1 MTRKLSALALASV
14 IALTVF
20 GVATATSGGNS
31 ESKGKTAAKKPL
43 EFEAHDLY
51 IETNDTD
58 KDAGLQ
64 LFADAEQWRHFRLL
78 DTHGNTMVNIN
89 TKGRVRKVG
98 MSELFMEASEPSF
111 DEVPLS
117 KFKKH
122 FPEGK
127 YRFRGETIS
136 GRKMVGSDKLS
147 HLIPDGPNLT
157 FPKKS
162 STLDPDG
169 FVVTWDPV
177 RKPAGVDIVTYEVIV
192 EQGDR
197 MFDMVLPGDATSG
210 TIPGE
215 FLKAGT
221 KTAGEVLARDKSGN
235 QTITQF
241 PAGLRTSG

>member
-1 MTRKLSALALASV
+1 MTRRLGVVVFV
-14 IALTVF
+14 IGLTATV
-20 GVATATSGGNS
+20 GGAVAATSGSSG
-31 ESKGKTAAKKPL
+31 GKAAAKKPL

-64 LFADAEQWRHFRLL
+64 LFADGEEWRHFKLL
-78 DTHGNTMVNIN
+78 DTNGDTMINLN
-89 TKGRVRKVG
+89 TKGKVRKVG
-98 MSELFMEASEPSF
+98 LSELFLEASEPSF
-111 DEVPLS
+111 DEVPFS
-117 KFKKH
+117 KFKKQ

-127 YRFRGETIS
+127 YRFRGETPS

-147 HLIPDGPNLT
+147 HLIPAGPNLT
-157 FPKKS
+157 FPAKS

-177 RKPAGVDIVTYEVIV
+177 TKPAGVDIVTYEVIV
-192 EQGDR
+192 EQGAR
-197 MFDMVLPGDATSG
+197 TFDMYLPGGATSG

-215 FLKAGT
+215 FLQPDT

>member
-1 MTRKLSALALASV
+1 MKRRLGVLV
-14 IALTVF
+14 ALT
-20 GVATATSGGNS
+20 ALTATTAGAIAATGGGGG
-31 ESKGKTAAKKPL
+31 EGKASAQKPL

-64 LFADAEQWRHFRLL
+64 LFADGEQWKHFKLL
-78 DTHGNTMVNIN
+78 DKNGNTMIDLN
-89 TKGRVRKVG
+89 TKGKVRKVG
-98 MSELFMEASEPSF
+98 LSELFLEASEPSF
-111 DEVPLS
+111 DEVPFS
-117 KFKKH
+117 KFKKQ

-127 YRFRGETIS
+127 YRFRGETPS
-136 GRKMVGSDKLS
+136 GRKMVGSDRLS
-147 HLIPDGPNLT
+147 HLIPAGPNLT
-157 FPKKS
+157 FPAKS

-177 RKPAGVDIVTYEVIV
+177 TKPAGVDIVTYEVIV
-192 EQGDR
+192 EQGKR
-197 MFDMVLPGDATSG
+197 SFDMYLPGDATSG

-215 FLKAGT
+215 FLEPDT

>member
-1 MTRKLSALALASV
+1 MTRKLGVVIFA
-14 IALTVF
+14 IALTGIV
-20 GVATATSGGNS
+20 GGAIAAGGGD
-31 ESKGKTAAKKPL
+31 GKASAKKPL

-64 LFADAEQWRHFRLL
+64 LFADGEEWRHFKLL
-78 DTHGNTMVNIN
+78 DTNGDTMINLN
-89 TKGRVRKVG
+89 TKGKVRKVG
-98 MSELFMEASEPSF
+98 LSELFLEASEPSF

-117 KFKKH
+117 KFKKQ

-127 YRFRGETIS
+127 YRFRGETPS
-136 GRKMVGSDKLS
+136 GRKMVGSDRLS

-157 FPKKS
+157 FPAKN

-169 FVVTWDPV
+169 FVVTWDRV
-177 RKPAGVDIVTYEVIV
+177 TKPAGVDIVTYEVIV
-192 EQGDR
+192 EQGER
-197 MFDMVLPGDATSG
+197 TFDMYLPGDATSG

-215 FLKAGT
+215 FLKPDT

>member
-1 MTRKLSALALASV
+1 MARR
-14 IALTVF
+14 I
-20 GVATATSGGNS
+20 GVVVCAIVVTATVGAAVAVSDGGGG
-31 ESKGKTAAKKPL
+31 EGKAAAKKPL

-64 LFADAEQWRHFRLL
+64 LFADAEQWRHFKLL
-78 DTHGNTMVNIN
+78 DTNGDTMINIK
-89 TKGRVRKVG
+89 TKGKVHKVG
-98 MSELFMEASEPSF
+98 LSELFMEASEPSF
-111 DEVPLS
+111 DEVPFS
-117 KFKKH
+117 KFKKQ

-127 YRFRGETIS
+127 YRFRGETTS

-157 FPKKS
+157 FPTKS

-177 RKPAGVDIVTYEVIV
+177 TKPAGVDIVTYEVIV
-192 EQGDR
+192 EQGER
-197 MFDMVLPGDATSG
+197 TFDMYLPGDATSG

-215 FLKAGT
+215 FLQPDK

>member
-1 MTRKLSALALASV
+1 MIRKLGVVAFLVALTATVGVALA
-14 IALTVF
+14 
-20 GVATATSGGNS
+20 ATGGTD
-31 ESKGKTAAKKPL
+31 SKGTTAAKKPL

-51 IETNDTD
+51 IETNSTD

-64 LFADAEQWRHFRLL
+64 LFADAEQWRHFKLL
-78 DTHGNTMVNIN
+78 DTKGNAMINIK
-89 TKGRVRKVG
+89 TKGKVHKVG
-98 MSELFMEASEPSF
+98 LSELFMEASEPSF
-111 DEVPLS
+111 DEVPFS
-117 KFKKH
+117 KFKKQ

-127 YRFRGETIS
+127 YRFKGETTS
-136 GRKMVGSDKLS
+136 GRKLVGSDNLS

-157 FPKKS
+157 FPAKS

-177 RKPAGVDIVTYEVIV
+177 TKPKGVDIVTYEVIV

-197 MFDMVLPGDATSG
+197 SFDMYLPGDATSG
-210 TIPGE
+210 TISGE
-215 FLKAGT
+215 FLEPNT

-241 PAGLRTSG
+241 PGGLKTGS

>member
-1 MTRKLSALALASV
+1 MKRRLGV
-14 IALTVF
+14 VVF
-20 GVATATSGGNS
+20 AVAVTGLVGAAVAATGGGARGD
-31 ESKGKTAAKKPL
+31 GKAAAKKPL
-43 EFEAHDLY
+43 RFEASDLY

-64 LFADAEQWRHFRLL
+64 LFADAEQWKHFRLR
-78 DTHGNTMVNIN
+78 DKNGNTMVNID
-89 TKGRVRKVG
+89 TKGNVRKVG
-98 MSELFMEASEPSF
+98 LSELFMEASEPSF

-117 KFKKH
+117 KFKKQ

-127 YRFRGETIS
+127 YRFRGETS
-136 GRKMVGSDKLS
+136 SDRKIVGSDRLS
-147 HLIPDGPNLT
+147 HLIPAGPNLT
-157 FPKKS
+157 FPTKS

-169 FVVTWDPV
+169 FVVRWDPV
-177 RKPAGVDIVTYEVIV
+177 TKPAGVDIVTYEVIV

-197 MFDMVLPGDATSG
+197 TFDMYLPGDATSG
-210 TIPGE
+210 TVSGE
-215 FLKAGT
+215 FLKPNT

>member
-1 MTRKLSALALASV
+1 MARRLGVVVFAIALAA
-14 IALTVF
+14 TV
-20 GVATATSGGNS
+20 GAAVAATGGGS
-31 ESKGKTAAKKPL
+31 SSDGRAAAKKPL

-64 LFADAEQWRHFRLL
+64 LFADAEQWRHFKLL
-78 DTHGNTMVNIN
+78 DTNGNTMININ
-89 TKGRVRKVG
+89 TRGNVHKVG
-98 MSELFMEASEPSF
+98 LSELFMEASEPSF
-111 DEVPLS
+111 DEVPFS
-117 KFKKH
+117 KFKKQ

-127 YRFRGETIS
+127 YRFRGETVG
-136 GRKMVGSDKLS
+136 GRKMVGSDRLS

-157 FPKKS
+157 FPTKS

-177 RKPAGVDIVTYEVIV
+177 TKPAGVDIVTYEVIV

-197 MFDMVLPGDATSG
+197 TFDMYLPGDATSG
-210 TIPGE
+210 TISGE
-215 FLKAGT
+215 FLEPDT

>member
-1 MTRKLSALALASV
+1 MVRKLGVVVFLLAVTATVGAALA
-14 IALTVF
+14 
-20 GVATATSGGNS
+20 ATSGGENK
-31 ESKGKTAAKKPL
+31 SKAAAKKPL
-43 EFEAHDLY
+43 KFEASDLY

-64 LFADAEQWRHFRLL
+64 LFADAEQWKHFKLR
-78 DTHGNTMVNIN
+78 DKNGDTMVNIK
-89 TKGRVRKVG
+89 TKGNVRKVG
-98 MSELFMEASEPSF
+98 LSELFMEASEPSF

-117 KFKKH
+117 KFKEQ

-127 YRFRGETIS
+127 YRFRGETFS
-136 GRKMVGSDKLS
+136 GRKIVGSDRLS

-157 FPKKS
+157 FPTKT

-177 RKPAGVDIVTYEVIV
+177 TTPKGVDIVTYEVIV
-192 EQGDR
+192 EQGGR
-197 MFDMVLPGDATSG
+197 SFDMYLPGDATSG

-215 FLKAGT
+215 FLEPDT
-221 KTAGEVLARDKSGN
+221 KTAGEVLAREKSGN

-241 PAGLRTSG
+241 PAGLKTGG

>member
-1 MTRKLSALALASV
+1 MARRLGVVLFM
-14 IALTVF
+14 IALTATV
-20 GVATATSGGNS
+20 GAAVAATSGGGS
-31 ESKGKTAAKKPL
+31 TGGKAAAKPL

-51 IETNDTD
+51 IETNDTA

-64 LFADAEQWRHFRLL
+64 LFADGESWKHFKLL
-78 DTHGNTMVNIN
+78 DKTGNTMIDLN
-89 TKGRVRKVG
+89 TKGKVRRVG
-98 MSELFMEASEPSF
+98 LSELFLEASEPSF

-117 KFKKH
+117 KFKKR

-127 YRFRGETIS
+127 YRFRGETPS
-136 GRKMVGSDKLS
+136 GRKMVGSDTLS

-157 FPKKS
+157 FPAKD

-169 FVVTWDPV
+169 FVVTWDSV
-177 RKPAGVDIVTYEVIV
+177 TKPAGVDIVTYEVIV

-197 MFDMVLPGDATSG
+197 TFDMYLPGDATSG
-210 TIPGE
+210 TVSGE
-215 FLKAGT
+215 FLKPDT

>member
-1 MTRKLSALALASV
+1 MVLKLGLVVVAMAVTATVGVALA
-14 IALTVF
+14 
-20 GVATATSGGNS
+20 ATGGS
-31 ESKGKTAAKKPL
+31 DSKGKPAAKEPL

-64 LFADAEQWRHFRLL
+64 LFADAEEWRHFKLL
-78 DTHGNTMVNIN
+78 DPNGNTMVNLN
-89 TKGRVRKVG
+89 TKGNVRKVG
-98 MSELFMEASEPSF
+98 LSELFFEASEPSF
-111 DEVPLS
+111 DAVPFS
-117 KFKKH
+117 KFKKQ

-127 YRFRGETIS
+127 YRFRGETTG
-136 GRKMVGSDKLS
+136 GRGMVGSDRLS
-147 HLIPDGPNLT
+147 HLIPGAPNLT
-157 FPKKS
+157 FPREG

-177 RKPAGVDIVTYEVIV
+177 TKPAGVDIVTYQVIV
-192 EQGDR
+192 EQGTR
-197 MFDMVLPGDATSG
+197 EFSMYLPGDATSG

-215 FLKAGT
+215 FLEPET

>member
-1 MTRKLSALALASV
+1 MV
-14 IALTVF
+14 ALTATI
-20 GVATATSGGNS
+20 GGAVAATSGS
-31 ESKGKTAAKKPL
+31 PDGKAAAKKPL

-58 KDAGLQ
+58 KDAG
-64 LFADAEQWRHFRLL
+64 FRLL
-78 DTHGNTMVNIN
+78 DKNGNTMIDLN
-89 TKGRVRKVG
+89 TKGKVRKVG
-98 MSELFMEASEPSF
+98 LSELFLEASEPSF

-117 KFKKH
+117 KFKKQ

-127 YRFRGETIS
+127 YRFRGETPS
-136 GRKMVGSDKLS
+136 GRKMVGSDRLS

-157 FPKKS
+157 FPAKD

-177 RKPAGVDIVTYEVIV
+177 TTPAGVDIVTYQVIV
-192 EQGDR
+192 EQGKR
-197 MFDMVLPGDATSG
+197 VFSMYLPGDATSG

-215 FLKAGT
+215 FLEPDT
-221 KTAGEVLARDKSGN
+221 RTAGEVLARDKSGN

>member
-1 MTRKLSALALASV
+1 MKRKLGVVVFSVAIVGLVGAAVAATGGGASSDGR
-14 IALTVF
+14 A
-20 GVATATSGGNS
+20 
-31 ESKGKTAAKKPL
+31 AAKNPK

-64 LFADAEQWRHFRLL
+64 LFADAEQWKHFKLL
-78 DTHGNTMVNIN
+78 DKNGDTMININ
-89 TKGRVRKVG
+89 TKGNVHKVG
-98 MSELFMEASEPSF
+98 LSELFMEASEPSF
-111 DEVPLS
+111 DEVPFS
-117 KFKKH
+117 KFKKQ

-127 YRFRGETIS
+127 YRFRGETVE
-136 GRKMVGSDKLS
+136 GRELVGSDKLS

-157 FPKKS
+157 FPTKS

-169 FVVTWDPV
+169 FVVRWDPV
-177 RKPAGVDIVTYEVIV
+177 TKPAGVDIVTYEVIV

-197 MFDMVLPGDATSG
+197 TFDMYVPGKATKA
-210 TIPGE
+210 TISGE
-215 FLKAGT
+215 FLQPGK

-241 PAGLRTSG
+241 PAGLRTGG

>member
-1 MTRKLSALALASV
+1 MARKLGVVVFLVAVVATVGVALA
-14 IALTVF
+14 
-20 GVATATSGGNS
+20 ATSGGG
-31 ESKGKTAAKKPL
+31 SKGGAAAKKPL
-43 EFEAHDLY
+43 PFEASDLY

-64 LFADAEQWRHFRLL
+64 LFADGEQWKHFKLL
-78 DTHGNTMVNIN
+78 DKNGNKMIDVN

-98 MSELFMEASEPSF
+98 LSELFLEASEPSF

-117 KFKKH
+117 KFKKQ

-127 YRFRGETIS
+127 YRFRGETPS
-136 GRKMVGSDKLS
+136 GRKMVGADKLS

-157 FPKKS
+157 YPVKS

-177 RKPAGVDIVTYEVIV
+177 TTPKGVDIVTYEVIV

-197 MFDMVLPGDATSG
+197 TFDMYLPGDATSG
-210 TIPGE
+210 TISDE
-215 FLKAGT
+215 FLAPDT

-241 PAGLRTSG
+241 PAGLRTAG

>member
-1 MTRKLSALALASV
+1 MARRLGV
-14 IALTVF
+14 VVFMVALTATI
-20 GVATATSGGNS
+20 GGAVAATSGS
-31 ESKGKTAAKKPL
+31 PDGKAAAKKPL

-64 LFADAEQWRHFRLL
+64 LFADGEEWRHFRLL
-78 DTHGNTMVNIN
+78 DKNGNTMIDLN
-89 TKGRVRKVG
+89 TKGKVRKVG
-98 MSELFMEASEPSF
+98 LSELFLEASEPSF

-117 KFKKH
+117 KFKKQ

-127 YRFRGETIS
+127 YRFRGETPS
-136 GRKMVGSDKLS
+136 GRKMVGSDRLS

-157 FPKKS
+157 FPAKD

-177 RKPAGVDIVTYEVIV
+177 TTPAGVDIVTYQVIV
-192 EQGDR
+192 EQGKR
-197 MFDMVLPGDATSG
+197 VFSMYLPGDATSG

-215 FLKAGT
+215 FLEPDT
-221 KTAGEVLARDKSGN
+221 RTAGEVLARDKSGN

>member
-1 MTRKLSALALASV
+1 MRRKLGVAVFAIAAMGTVGGALAA
-14 IALTVF
+14 
-20 GVATATSGGNS
+20 GGGD
-31 ESKGKTAAKKPL
+31 GKAAAKKPL

-64 LFADAEQWRHFRLL
+64 LFADGEEWRHFKLL
-78 DTHGNTMVNIN
+78 DTNGNTMINLN
-89 TKGRVRKVG
+89 TKGKVRKVG
-98 MSELFMEASEPSF
+98 LSELFLEASEPSF

-117 KFKKH
+117 KFKKQ

-127 YRFRGETIS
+127 YRFRGETPS
-136 GRKMVGSDKLS
+136 GRKMVGSDRLS

-157 FPKKS
+157 FPAKD

-169 FVVTWDPV
+169 FVVTWDRV
-177 RKPAGVDIVTYEVIV
+177 TKPAGVDIVTYEVIV
-192 EQGDR
+192 EQGER
-197 MFDMVLPGDATSG
+197 TFDMYLPGDATSG

-215 FLKAGT
+215 FLKPDT

>member
-1 MTRKLSALALASV
+1 MARR
-14 IALTVF
+14 I
-20 GVATATSGGNS
+20 GVVVCAIVVTATVGAAVAVSDGGGG
-31 ESKGKTAAKKPL
+31 EGKAAAKKPL

-64 LFADAEQWRHFRLL
+64 LFADAEQWRHFKLL
-78 DTHGNTMVNIN
+78 DTNGDPMINIK
-89 TKGRVRKVG
+89 TKGKVHEVG
-98 MSELFMEASEPSF
+98 LSELFMEASEPSF
-111 DEVPLS
+111 DEVPFS
-117 KFKKH
+117 KFKKQ

-127 YRFRGETIS
+127 YRFRGETTS

-157 FPKKS
+157 FPTKS

-177 RKPAGVDIVTYEVIV
+177 TKPAGVDIVTYEVIV
-192 EQGDR
+192 EQGER
-197 MFDMVLPGDATSG
+197 TFDMYLPGDATSG

-215 FLKAGT
+215 FLQPDK

>member
-1 MTRKLSALALASV
+1 MARRFGVVVLV
-14 IALTVF
+14 IALTATV
-20 GVATATSGGNS
+20 GAAVAATSGGGS
-31 ESKGKTAAKKPL
+31 SGGKAAAKKPL

-51 IETNDTD
+51 IETNDTA

-64 LFADAEQWRHFRLL
+64 LFADGEEWKHFKLL
-78 DTHGNTMVNIN
+78 DTNGDTMINLN
-89 TKGRVRKVG
+89 TKGKVRKVG
-98 MSELFMEASEPSF
+98 LSELFLEASEPSF

-117 KFKKH
+117 KFKKQ

-127 YRFRGETIS
+127 YRFRGETPS
-136 GRKMVGSDKLS
+136 GRKMVGSDSLS

-157 FPKKS
+157 FPAKD

-177 RKPAGVDIVTYEVIV
+177 TTPAGVDIVTYQVIV
-192 EQGDR
+192 EQGKR
-197 MFDMVLPGDATSG
+197 EFSMYLPGDATSG

-215 FLKAGT
+215 FLEPDT
-221 KTAGEVLARDKSGN
+221 KTLGEVLARDKSGN
-235 QTITQF
+235 QTITEF

>member
-1 MTRKLSALALASV
+1 MVRKLGLVVVAAVVTATVGVALA
-14 IALTVF
+14 
-20 GVATATSGGNS
+20 TAGGS
-31 ESKGKTAAKKPL
+31 DSAGKAAAKKPL

-64 LFADAEQWRHFRLL
+64 LFADAEEWRRFKLL
-78 DTHGNTMVNIN
+78 DTNGNTMVNLS
-89 TKGRVRKVG
+89 TRGKVRKVG
-98 MSELFMEASEPSF
+98 LSELFFEASEPSF
-111 DEVPLS
+111 DEVPFS
-117 KFKKH
+117 KFKKQ

-127 YRFRGETIS
+127 YRFRGETTS
-136 GRKMVGSDKLS
+136 GRKMVGSDRLS
-147 HLIPDGPNLT
+147 HLIPNGPNLT
-157 FPKKS
+157 FPTKR

-177 RKPAGVDIVTYEVIV
+177 TKPNGVDIVTYEVIV
-192 EQGDR
+192 EQGER
-197 MFDMVLPGDATSG
+197 AFDMYLPGDATSG

-215 FLKAGT
+215 FLEPDT

-241 PAGLRTSG
+241 PAGLRTGS

>member
-1 MTRKLSALALASV
+1 MIRKLGVVAFFVAVTATVGVALA
-14 IALTVF
+14 
-20 GVATATSGGNS
+20 ATGGS
-31 ESKGKTAAKKPL
+31 DSKGKTAAKDPL

-64 LFADAEQWRHFRLL
+64 LFADAEQWRHFKLL
-78 DTHGNTMVNIN
+78 DTNGDTMINIK
-89 TKGRVRKVG
+89 TKGKVRKVG

-111 DEVPLS
+111 DEVPFS
-117 KFKKH
+117 KFKKQ

-127 YRFRGETIS
+127 YRFRGETTS

-157 FPKKS
+157 FPTKN
-162 STLDPDG
+162 STLDAEG

-177 RKPAGVDIVTYEVIV
+177 TKPAGVDIVTYEVIV
-192 EQGDR
+192 EQGER
-197 MFDMVLPGDATSG
+197 TFDMYLPGDATSG

-215 FLKAGT
+215 FLQPDK